1 MPGRVIMDP
10 NASGRVQA
18 VHGGRV
24 EPGPKGLPVA
34 GQAVRRGD
42 VLATEV
48 IGILT
53 LTVAGMLAG
62 FALALS
68 QAEVAP
74 GLVHAL
80 STILN

>member
-1 MPGRVIMDP
+1 MIRAGHDSEAAAPGDRAIWSF
-10 NASGRVQA
+10 ALLLA
-18 VHGGRV
+18 
-24 EPGPKGLPVA
+24 
-34 GQAVRRGD
+34 
-42 VLATEV
+42 VLA
-48 IGILT
+48 
-53 LTVAGMLAG
+53 AG